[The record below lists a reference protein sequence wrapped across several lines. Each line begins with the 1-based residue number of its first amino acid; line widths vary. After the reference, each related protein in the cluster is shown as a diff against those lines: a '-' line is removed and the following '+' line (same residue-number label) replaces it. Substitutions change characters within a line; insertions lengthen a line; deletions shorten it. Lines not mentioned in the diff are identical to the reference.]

1 MAKRETKYNKYAQSI
16 LTNLIT
22 VLIFNTV
29 IIYLYIKYCK
39 SLDTSSDPNLHRLY
53 TLIFGVIVV
62 TLVFGNISF
71 LFGQIIAKIKMK
83 RINRKI
89 EKQNKYLYY
98 RELPNHF
105 GIGVNTLLIDSK
117 IENEKDIV
125 AVILDLCAKK
135 YLKLF
140 KLGNKYF
147 IQVLNYQNNQLLENE
162 KYIMQ
167 YISQNKVKDINYN
180 EWYRLCLED
189 GKKLDLY
196 TDSQEKK
203 NNFNFLEKFGTAG
216 NIIKNIIV
224 LLISILMT
232 IAALEVDNPY
242 SIISAI
248 FSGIVC
254 FIMLS
259 FMAQLVY
266 SVLYYI
272 AYSIQEII
280 NAGINSYNDEISNN
294 LKRTDKGLEEYYKL
308 KSFANFLDDFGAFAK
323 KEPEEIVLWDY
334 YLSYAQVFGLTE
346 KIMKTGYNKLINNSS
361 FNIDDINNLTLSNIY
376 LDNNKN

>member
-16 LTNLIT
+16 LKNLIT

-71 LFGQIIAKIKMK
+71 LFGQIIAKINMK

-203 NNFNFLEKFGTAG
+203 NNFNFLGKFGTAG

-280 NAGINSYNDEISNN
+280 NAGINSYNDEMSNN

-361 FNIDDINNLTLSNIY
+361 FNIDDINNLTLDNIY
-376 LDNNKN
+376 LNNSKD

>member
-272 AYSIQEII
+272 AYSIQEVI

>member
-1 MAKRETKYNKYAQSI
+1 MAKHETKYNKYAKSI
-16 LTNLIT
+16 LANLIT

-29 IIYLYIKYCK
+29 IICLYIKYCK
-39 SLDTSSDPNLHRLY
+39 SLDASSDPNLHRLY
-53 TLIFGVIVV
+53 AIIFGVIVV
-62 TLVFGNISF
+62 TLVFVNISF
-71 LFGQIIAKIKMK
+71 LFGQIIAKINMK
-83 RINRKI
+83 RINKKI

-105 GIGVNTLLIDSK
+105 GIGINTLLIDSK

-196 TDSQEKK
+196 TNSQEKK
-203 NNFNFLEKFGTAG
+203 NNFNFWEKFGTVG

-232 IAALEVDNPY
+232 IATIEVDNTY

-259 FMAQLVY
+259 FMAQLAY
-266 SVLYYI
+266 GALGFI
-272 AYSIQEII
+272 IYSIQEVI
-280 NAGINSYNDEISNN
+280 NAGINSYNDEMSNN

-308 KSFANFLDDFGAFAK
+308 KSFANFLDDFGAFTG

-361 FNIDDINNLTLSNIY
+361 FNIDDINNVTLSNIY
-376 LDNNKN
+376 LDNNEN

>member
-1 MAKRETKYNKYAQSI
+1 MAKHETKYNKYAKSI
-16 LTNLIT
+16 LANLIT
-22 VLIFNTV
+22 VLIFNAV
-29 IIYLYIKYCK
+29 IICLYIKYCK

-53 TLIFGVIVV
+53 AIIFGVIVV
-62 TLVFGNISF
+62 TLVFVNISF
-71 LFGQIIAKIKMK
+71 LFGQIIAKINIK
-83 RINRKI
+83 RINKKI

-105 GIGVNTLLIDSK
+105 GIGINTLLIDSK

-140 KLGNKYF
+140 KLENKYY
-147 IQVLNYQNNQLLENE
+147 IQVLNYQNNHLLENE

-196 TDSQEKK
+196 TDSQERK
-203 NNFNFLEKFGTAG
+203 NNFNFLEKFGTVG

-232 IAALEVDNPY
+232 IATIEVDNPY

-259 FMAQLVY
+259 FMAQLAY
-266 SVLYYI
+266 GALGFI
-272 AYSIQEII
+272 IYSIQEVI
-280 NAGINSYNDEISNN
+280 NAGINSYNDEMSNN

-308 KSFANFLDDFGAFAK
+308 KSFANFLDDFGAFAG

-361 FNIDDINNLTLSNIY
+361 FNIDDINNLTLNNIY
-376 LDNNKN
+376 LNSPKD

>member
-1 MAKRETKYNKYAQSI
+1 MAKRETKYNKYAKSI

-29 IIYLYIKYCK
+29 IIYFYIRYCK
-39 SLDTSSDPNLHRLY
+39 SVNNSQNPSLHEFY
-53 TLIFGVIVV
+53 MFIWG
-62 TLVFGNISF
+62 TLVVVLVLTTVSF
-71 LFGQIIAKIKMK
+71 LIGQIIAKINVKK
-83 RINRKI
+83 INRKI
-89 EKQNKYLYY
+89 EKNNKYLYY

-140 KLGNKYF
+140 KLENKY
-147 IQVLNYQNNQLLENE
+147 IINVLNYTNDCLLENE
-162 KYIMQ
+162 KYIMK

-180 EWYRLCLED
+180 EWYKLCLED
-189 GKKLDLY
+189 GKNLNLY
-196 TDSQEKK
+196 TEYKGNKK
-203 NNFNFLEKFGTAG
+203 SFSFFEKFGTVG

-224 LLISILMT
+224 VLISILMV
-232 IAALEVDNPY
+232 IAVLDVNNSF

-248 FSGIVC
+248 FSGIMC

-259 FMAQLVY
+259 FIAQLAY
-266 SVLYYI
+266 SVLCFI
-272 AYSIQEII
+272 VYSIQEII
-280 NAGINSYNDEISNN
+280 NAGINSYNDEMSNN

-308 KSFANFLDDFGAFAK
+308 KSFANFLDDFGAFAQ

-334 YLSYAQVFGLTE
+334 YLSYGQVFGLTE

-361 FNIDDINNLTLSNIY
+361 FNIDDINNITLNNIY

>member
-1 MAKRETKYNKYAQSI
+1 M
-16 LTNLIT
+16 
-22 VLIFNTV
+22 
-29 IIYLYIKYCK
+29 
-39 SLDTSSDPNLHRLY
+39 
-53 TLIFGVIVV
+53 
-62 TLVFGNISF
+62 
-71 LFGQIIAKIKMK
+71 
-83 RINRKI
+83 
-89 EKQNKYLYY
+89 
-98 RELPNHF
+98 
-105 GIGVNTLLIDSK
+105 
-117 IENEKDIV
+117 EKDIV
-125 AVILDLCAKK
+125 AVILNLCAKK

-140 KLGNKYF
+140 KLENKYF

-180 EWYRLCLED
+180 EWYRLCLE
-189 GKKLDLY
+189 GWKKLDLY

-203 NNFNFLEKFGTAG
+203 SNFNFFEKFGPVG

-232 IAALEVDNPY
+232 IATLEVDNPY

-248 FSGIVC
+248 FSEIVY
-254 FIMLS
+254 FIILS

-266 SVLYYI
+266 GALGFI
-272 AYSIQEII
+272 IYSIQEVI
-280 NAGINSYNDEISNN
+280 NAGITSYNDEMSNN

-308 KSFANFLDDFGAFAK
+308 KSFANFLDDFGAFAG

-361 FNIDDINNLTLSNIY
+361 FNIDDINNVTLSNIY

>member
-71 LFGQIIAKIKMK
+71 LFGQIIAKINMK

-259 FMAQLVY
+259 FMAQLAYGALGFIV
-266 SVLYYI
+266 
-272 AYSIQEII
+272 YSIQEVI

-308 KSFANFLDDFGAFAK
+308 KSFANFLDDFGTFAK

-361 FNIDDINNLTLSNIY
+361 FNIDDINNVTLSNIY

>member
-71 LFGQIIAKIKMK
+71 LFGQIIAKINMK

-140 KLGNKYF
+140 KLENKYF
-147 IQVLNYQNNQLLENE
+147 IQVLNYQNGQLLENE

-196 TDSQEKK
+196 IDFQEKK
-203 NNFNFLEKFGTAG
+203 NNFNFFEKFGTAG

-232 IAALEVDNPY
+232 VAALEVDNPY
-242 SIISAI
+242 SIITAI

-259 FMAQLVY
+259 FMAQLAYGALGFIV
-266 SVLYYI
+266 
-272 AYSIQEII
+272 YSIQEVI

-346 KIMKTGYNKLINNSS
+346 KIMKTGYDKLINNSS
-361 FNIDDINNLTLSNIY
+361 FNIDDINNLTLDNIY
-376 LDNNKN
+376 LNNSKD

>member
-71 LFGQIIAKIKMK
+71 LFGQIIAKINMK

-280 NAGINSYNDEISNN
+280 NAGINSYNDEMSNN

>member
-71 LFGQIIAKIKMK
+71 LFGQIIAKINMK

-232 IAALEVDNPY
+232 IATLEVDNPY

-308 KSFANFLDDFGAFAK
+308 KSFANFLDDFGTFAK

-346 KIMKTGYNKLINNSS
+346 KIMKTGYDKLINNSS
-361 FNIDDINNLTLSNIY
+361 FNIDDINNLTLDNIY
-376 LDNNKN
+376 LNNPKD

>member
-203 NNFNFLEKFGTAG
+203 NNFNFFEKFGPVG

-232 IAALEVDNPY
+232 IANLEVDNPY

-272 AYSIQEII
+272 AYSIQEVI

>member
-1 MAKRETKYNKYAQSI
+1 MAKHETKYNKYAKSI
-16 LTNLIT
+16 LANLIT
-22 VLIFNTV
+22 VLIFNAV
-29 IIYLYIKYCK
+29 IICLYIKYCK

-53 TLIFGVIVV
+53 AIIFGVIVV
-62 TLVFGNISF
+62 TLVFVNISF
-71 LFGQIIAKIKMK
+71 LFGQIIAKINIK
-83 RINRKI
+83 RINKKI

-105 GIGVNTLLIDSK
+105 GIGINTLLIDSK

-140 KLGNKYF
+140 KLENKYF
-147 IQVLNYQNNQLLENE
+147 IKVLNYQNGQLLENE

-196 TDSQEKK
+196 IDFQEKK
-203 NNFNFLEKFGTAG
+203 NNFNFFEKFETVG

-280 NAGINSYNDEISNN
+280 NAGINSYNDEMSNN

-361 FNIDDINNLTLSNIY
+361 FNIDDINNVTLSNIY

>member
-1 MAKRETKYNKYAQSI
+1 M
-16 LTNLIT
+16 
-22 VLIFNTV
+22 
-29 IIYLYIKYCK
+29 
-39 SLDTSSDPNLHRLY
+39 
-53 TLIFGVIVV
+53 G
-62 TLVFGNISF
+62 
-71 LFGQIIAKIKMK
+71 
-83 RINRKI
+83 
-89 EKQNKYLYY
+89 
-98 RELPNHF
+98 
-105 GIGVNTLLIDSK
+105 
-117 IENEKDIV
+117 NEKDIV

-140 KLGNKYF
+140 KLENKYY

-196 TDSQEKK
+196 TDYQEKK
-203 NNFNFLEKFGTAG
+203 NNFNFWEKFGTVG

-232 IAALEVDNPY
+232 IATIEVDNPY

-259 FMAQLVY
+259 FMAQLAYGALGFIIY
-266 SVLYYI
+266 SM
-272 AYSIQEII
+272 QE
-280 NAGINSYNDEISNN
+280 
-294 LKRTDKGLEEYYKL
+294 GLEEYYKL
-308 KSFANFLDDFGAFAK
+308 KSFANFLDDFGAFAG

-361 FNIDDINNLTLSNIY
+361 FNIDDINNVTLSNIY

>member
-1 MAKRETKYNKYAQSI
+1 MAKHETKYNKYAKSI
-16 LTNLIT
+16 LANLIT
-22 VLIFNTV
+22 VLIFNAV
-29 IIYLYIKYCK
+29 IICLYIKYCK

-53 TLIFGVIVV
+53 AIIFGVIVV
-62 TLVFGNISF
+62 TLVFVNISF
-71 LFGQIIAKIKMK
+71 LFGQIIAKINIK
-83 RINRKI
+83 RINKKI

-105 GIGVNTLLIDSK
+105 GIGINTLLIDSK

-140 KLGNKYF
+140 KLENKYY

-189 GKKLDLY
+189 GKKLGLY
-196 TDSQEKK
+196 TDYQEKK
-203 NNFNFLEKFGTAG
+203 NNFNFWEKFGTVG

-232 IAALEVDNPY
+232 IATIEVDNPY

-259 FMAQLVY
+259 FMAQLAY
-266 SVLYYI
+266 SALGFI
-272 AYSIQEII
+272 IYSIQEVI
-280 NAGINSYNDEISNN
+280 NAGINSYNDEMSNN

-308 KSFANFLDDFGAFAK
+308 KSFANFLDDFGAFTG

-361 FNIDDINNLTLSNIY
+361 FNIDDINNVTLSNIY

>member
-1 MAKRETKYNKYAQSI
+1 M
-16 LTNLIT
+16 
-22 VLIFNTV
+22 
-29 IIYLYIKYCK
+29 
-39 SLDTSSDPNLHRLY
+39 
-53 TLIFGVIVV
+53 
-62 TLVFGNISF
+62 
-71 LFGQIIAKIKMK
+71 
-83 RINRKI
+83 
-89 EKQNKYLYY
+89 
-98 RELPNHF
+98 
-105 GIGVNTLLIDSK
+105 
-117 IENEKDIV
+117 EKDIV
-125 AVILDLCAKK
+125 AVILNLCAKK

-140 KLGNKYF
+140 KLENKYF

-189 GKKLDLY
+189 GKKI
-196 TDSQEKK
+196 
-203 NNFNFLEKFGTAG
+203 GTVG

-232 IAALEVDNPY
+232 IATLEVDNPY

-248 FSGIVC
+248 FSEIVY
-254 FIMLS
+254 FIILS

-266 SVLYYI
+266 GALGFI
-272 AYSIQEII
+272 IYSIQEVI
-280 NAGINSYNDEISNN
+280 NAGINSYNDEMSNN

-308 KSFANFLDDFGAFAK
+308 KSFANFLDDFGAFAG

-361 FNIDDINNLTLSNIY
+361 FNIDDINNVTLIFI
-376 LDNNKN
+376 

>member
-1 MAKRETKYNKYAQSI
+1 MAKHETKYNKYAKSI
-16 LTNLIT
+16 LANLIT
-22 VLIFNTV
+22 VLIFNAV
-29 IIYLYIKYCK
+29 IICLYIKYCK

-53 TLIFGVIVV
+53 AIIFGVIVV
-62 TLVFGNISF
+62 TLVFVNISF
-71 LFGQIIAKIKMK
+71 LIGQIIAKINMK

-140 KLGNKYF
+140 KLENKYF
-147 IQVLNYQNNQLLENE
+147 IKVLNYQNNQLLENE

-196 TDSQEKK
+196 IDSQEKK
-203 NNFNFLEKFGTAG
+203 NNFNFFEKFGIAG

-280 NAGINSYNDEISNN
+280 NAGINSYNDEMSNN

-346 KIMKTGYNKLINNSS
+346 KIMKTGYDKLINNSS
-361 FNIDDINNLTLSNIY
+361 FNIDDINNVTLSNIY